1 MRSIIG
7 LCIFV
12 CSTVGGFVPDLWHAG
27 MFSMSGI
34 VLSAVGGIVGLWLGV
49 RLNAIYG

>member
-12 CSTVGGFVPDLWHAG
+12 CSTAAGSVPDLWHAG

-34 VLSAVGGIVGLWLGV
+34 VLSAVGGIFGLWLGV